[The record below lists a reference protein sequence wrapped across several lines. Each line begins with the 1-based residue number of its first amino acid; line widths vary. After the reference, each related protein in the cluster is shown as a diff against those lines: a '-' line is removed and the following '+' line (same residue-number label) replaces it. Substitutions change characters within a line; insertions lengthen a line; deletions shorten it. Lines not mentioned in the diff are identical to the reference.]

1 MNKNRRNILIAVVL
15 LVILLVMPFWGTIK
29 GLITGEDASTG
40 ATTQTPQ
47 VACTLAVSVQPALED
62 LDLVKEEARELL
74 PEDGW
79 LLAETQVTLSEGSTL
94 LDALQTACREAGLAV
109 EASSGY
115 VEAIGGLRA
124 GDGGDLSGWTYTVN
138 GETVMTGAGELEVQ
152 EGDQILWSYVCT
164 WE

>member
-40 ATTQTPQ
+40 ATTQMPQ

-62 LDLVKEEARELL
+62 LDLVKEEARDLL

-94 LDALQTACREAGLAV
+94 LDALQTACQEAGLAV

-115 VEAIGGLRA
+115 VEAIGGLR
-124 GDGGDLSGWTYTVN
+124 G
-138 GETVMTGAGELEVQ
+138 
-152 EGDQILWSYVCT
+152 CT
-164 WE
+164 WPTVTDATDQAGGHLVLEFQAVDGAV